1 MYRVLGK
8 TGLRVSSAGVGLW
21 QAGSQ
26 LWGTRGEQ
34 LREVK
39 KAILHALELGINL
52 FDTAEL
58 YGGGASERL
67 LGEALHEAG
76 GDAVVTTKVAG
87 FHTTVDS
94 ILKAAEASRRRLG
107 RAPDILL
114 HHWPPPFY
122 VDVCRVVRGLEEAV
136 ERSLAGYIG
145 VSNYPQLLLAR
156 AMECTRRYEIAV
168 NQVHYSLGY
177 RVVENRL
184 KPFMD
189 KHGVALQ
196 AWSPLD
202 KGALAGK
209 TRADNL
215 ARRLDPVFRAVAHDE
230 ELQRV
235 LGEAAE
241 RLGASKAVVAVAW
254 LTAKGAF
261 PLVGVR
267 RRSHAEAVAEA
278 AQLELPS
285 SIVEA
290 LDRASGHY
298 RTRWGTCYNEL
309 GWSRIVPGPLQALLF
324 RYLLRGI

>member
-1 MYRVLGK
+1 MYRALGR
-8 TGLRVSSAGVGLW
+8 TGLRVSRVGVGLW
-21 QAGSQ
+21 QAGSW
-26 LWGTRGEQ
+26 LWGARGQ
-34 LREVK
+34 LRGVREAV
-39 KAILHALELGINL
+39 LRALELGINL

-67 LGEALHEAG
+67 LGEVLREAG
-76 GDAVVTTKVAG
+76 EDAVVATKVAG
-87 FHTTVDS
+87 FRTTVDS
-94 ILKAAEASRRRLG
+94 IVKAAEASRRRLG
-107 RAPDILL
+107 RAPDLLL

-136 ERSLAGYIG
+136 ERGLAGYIG
-145 VSNYPQLLLAR
+145 VSNYPQPLLAR
-156 AMECTRRYEIAV
+156 AMECTRRFEIAV

-189 KHGVALQ
+189 RHGVALQ

-209 TRADNL
+209 TRADNM
-215 ARRLDPVFRAVAHDE
+215 ARRLDPVFRAVARDG

-241 RLGASKAVVAVAW
+241 RLGASKAVVAAAW
-254 LTAKGAF
+254 LVAKGAF

-267 RRSHAEAVAEA
+267 KRSHAEAVAEA
-278 AQLELPS
+278 ARLELPS
-285 SIVEA
+285 SIVEE
-290 LDRASGHY
+290 LGRASERY
-298 RTRWGTCYNEL
+298 RTRWGTCYSEL
-309 GWSRIVPGPLQALLF
+309 RWSRAVPGPLQALLF
-324 RYLLRGI
+324 RYLLRGV